1 MEIHYW
7 WVGLACL
14 LMVLSKGAHAASVE
28 PTQPV
33 QEHGFDLG
41 RLRCCPKPRDSD
53 VCPDMISDFIPCTI
67 ANDMERRENRIRQT
81 LASQSPLL
89 FEPNCT
95 RSIREVLCEQN
106 FPTCVINSDD
116 SHEVEVPARSTC
128 EEKLKEVCE
137 IYRNN
142 PRAIEEMCSLYEP
155 TSTNYSVGNCSV
167 VNVTLNH
174 CTIDWYLPAW
184 LLQYVKQ
191 IDVELDN
198 ALSDQ
203 FITTSHPCWEKIRD
217 VRCKSVGRC
226 WALGDRLEHIIS
238 LETCNET
245 VSW

>member
-1 MEIHYW
+1 M
-7 WVGLACL
+7 CL
-14 LMVLSKGAHAASVE
+14 LMVLMKGAHAASVE

-53 VCPDMISDFIPCTI
+53 VCPDMISDHIPCTI
-67 ANDMERRENRIRQT
+67 ANDRDMKRRENRIRET
-81 LASQSPLL
+81 LATHNGNRDVIGS
-89 FEPNCT
+89 NCT
-95 RSIREVLCEQN
+95 RSVREVLCEQS
-106 FPTCVINSDD
+106 FPTCVINADD
-116 SHEVEVPARSTC
+116 SHEVQLPARSTC
-128 EEKLKEVCE
+128 EEKLGEVCQVLPGSILE
-137 IYRNN
+137 D
-142 PRAIEEMCSLYEP
+142 MCSLYEP
-155 TSTNYSVGNCSV
+155 TSTNHSVGNCSV

-184 LLQYVKQ
+184 LLQYVTQ

-238 LETCNET
+238 LETCNEAL
-245 VSW
+245 SW